1 MYEYEYFPSM
11 KKSSCLAVSIIDRFD
26 CAAERSGRSHSEPKT
41 GGDLRKNV
49 FKTTI

>member
-1 MYEYEYFPSM
+1 M
-11 KKSSCLAVSIIDRFD
+11 KKFSCLAVSIIDRFD
-26 CAAERSGRSHSEPKT
+26 SAAERSGRSNSEPQT